1 MVAPVLPFPRI
12 LDANRNRAAEA
23 LRTLED
29 VARFALDAGDLAGR
43 VKDLRHRLAAAVRA
57 LGPACDD
64 VSLLANRDT
73 AGDVGTALSNESER
87 ARANLPE
94 IAAAAGSRAT
104 EALRVLEEC
113 AKAIAPSAAAMLEAI
128 RYETYDLAATIV
140 RRAPGARREQ
150 WRVCVLLTESLCCR
164 PWRDIAA
171 MLVDGGVDAIQLRE
185 KDLDGG
191 ELLARARWLV
201 ALARPR
207 GVRVIVN
214 DRVDVALAANADGVH
229 VGQTDLTIRDV
240 RRLAGR
246 TLIVGAST
254 HDLDEAA
261 RAADDGADYIGIGA
275 MFPSGVKPSV
285 AARGPALLA
294 AAVRA
299 HPSMPHLAI
308 GGITEVNVGQLVVA
322 GCRGVAV
329 SGAACGADRPDL
341 VVAALRRALDGAA
354 AGAPR

>member
-1 MVAPVLPFPRI
+1 MLGAVPPLPRI

-29 VARFALDAGDLAGR
+29 VARFALDSADLAGR
-43 VKDLRHRLAAAVRA
+43 AKDLRHRLTAAING
-57 LGPACDD
+57 LGPTVDEAM
-64 VSLLANRDT
+64 LLASRDT
-73 AGDVGTALSNESER
+73 AGDVGTALSTPSELV
-87 ARANLPE
+87 RANLPE

-113 AKAIAPSAAAMLEAI
+113 AKSIAPSAAAMLESI
-128 RYETYDLAATIV
+128 RYETYDLASAIV

-164 PWRDIAA
+164 PWRDVAHA
-171 MLVDGGVDAIQLRE
+171 LVEGGVDAIQLRE
-185 KDLDGG
+185 KGLDGG

-229 VGQTDLTIRDV
+229 VGQTDLAIRDV

-246 TLIVGAST
+246 TLIVGTST
-254 HDLDEAA
+254 HDLAEAN
-261 RAADDGADYIGIGA
+261 RASDDGADYIGIGA
-275 MFPSGVKPSV
+275 MFPSGAKPSV
-285 AARGPALLA
+285 VARGPALLA
-294 AAVRA
+294 SVVAA
-299 HPSMPHLAI
+299 HPGLPHLAI
-308 GGITEVNVGQLVVA
+308 GGVAEANVEQLVVA

-329 SGAACGADRPDL
+329 SSAACGADRPDL
-341 VVAALRRALDGAA
+341 VVRALRRAFEAA
-354 AGAPR
+354 PAEAAR